1 MEFKRQIRYYYL
13 KFRRLKGDP
22 HDLSLGIA
30 LGVFAGMM
38 PILPF
43 QTALAVTLAVFLKA
57 SKITAALGTWVSNPL
72 NWYFLYYFSYKLGSV
87 VLNLPER
94 NVVFSSIMQ
103 GIRAGEEPT
112 VVAFKILGAGST
124 IISAFLLGGIV
135 MGLVAAPAAYII
147 FLPVFRSFRSWRQ
160 SRKEKRNWPLEER

>member
-1 MEFKRQIRYYYL
+1 
-13 KFRRLKGDP
+13 
-22 HDLSLGIA
+22 
-30 LGVFAGMM
+30 
-38 PILPF
+38 
-43 QTALAVTLAVFLKA
+43 
-57 SKITAALGTWVSNPL
+57 
-72 NWYFLYYFSYKLGSV
+72 V

-94 NVVFSSIMQ
+94 NVVFPSIMH